1 MRPARFLL
9 LFLFPLQH
17 NKDQTTMT
25 SAANLS
31 TDSRPP
37 STEAA
42 SARAPLDARK
52 NEEPKPGFF
61 KRFGLIFAF
70 IALALICLAPEQ
82 QGLTVAGQRMIGIMV
97 FAVIT
102 WSSTAVS
109 FPVSGGLIMA
119 LIAVLIG
126 LSPKPDGTGIIGT
139 TAGMKTALTGFS
151 SPAFCLVGAALFLAV
166 AMMRTGLDKRIALL
180 TLSKIG
186 ATPNRVVIGIILCG
200 FILSFFVP
208 STTARVACLVPI
220 VIGMIR
226 AFGLQIKSAF
236 GAMLMITVAQVDSVW
251 NVGIKTAAAQN
262 MVAVNFIRDITGQE
276 ISWLDWFIA
285 AAPFAALMSVVLY
298 FVVTKLLGGS
308 VEPFQGGEAAVR
320 KQLADLGPMSPNEWK
335 LTIISLILLFL
346 WVTEK
351 KLHPFDTTTTTVC
364 AIAFLMLPRVG
375 VMDWKGTVDRIN
387 WGTVLV
393 FGVGISLGSA
403 LLSTKAAQWLANCI
417 VTGFSLA
424 DASTFAVIAIMAAFL
439 IIVHLGFASAAGL
452 ASAIIPIIIAVLGE
466 LQDPNVNILGMTMIL
481 QYVISFGFILP
492 VNAPQNMIAYSTGA
506 FDVKTFAFTGI
517 ILTAAAYL
525 LVLLL
530 TATYWSWL
538 GLV

>member
-1 MRPARFLL
+1 MSADLTAHAAPTSPPANAA
-9 LFLFPLQH
+9 PAPAAE
-17 NKDQTTMT
+17 TT
-25 SAANLS
+25 
-31 TDSRPP
+31 PQ
-37 STEAA
+37 
-42 SARAPLDARK
+42 
-52 NEEPKPGFF
+52 PGFF
-61 KRFGLIFAF
+61 KRYGLVFAF
-70 IALALICLAPEQ
+70 LALALICLAPEQ
-82 QGLTVAGQRMIGIMV
+82 QGLTTAGQRMIGIMV

-102 WSSTAVS
+102 WSTTAVS
-109 FPVSGGLIMA
+109 FPVSAGLIMA
-119 LIAVLIG
+119 LIAVLVG
-126 LSPKPDGTGIIGT
+126 LSPKVDGSGIIGT

-151 SPAFCLVGAALFLAV
+151 SPAFCLVGAALFLAS
-166 AMMRTGLDKRIALL
+166 AMMRTGLDKRIALF

-226 AFGLQIKSAF
+226 AFGLQIRSTF
-236 GAMLMITVAQVDSVW
+236 GALLMITVAQVDSVW
-251 NVGIKTAAAQN
+251 NVGIKTAAVQN

-285 AAPFAALMSVVLY
+285 AAPFAAMMSVILY
-298 FVVTKLLGGS
+298 FVVTRLLGRR
-308 VEPFQGGEAAVR
+308 VEPFKGGEAAVR
-320 KQLADLGPMSPNEWK
+320 RQLAALGPMTANEWK
-335 LTIISLILLFL
+335 LTAVSLVLLFL

-375 VMDWKGTVDRIN
+375 VMDWKSTVNTIN

-417 VTGFSLA
+417 VHGFGLA
-424 DASTFAVIAIMAAFL
+424 GSTPLVVVAVMAAFL

-466 LQDPNVNILGMTMIL
+466 LSDPNVNILGMTMIL

-517 ILTAAAYL
+517 VLTFAGYAL
-525 LVLLL
+525 ILLL
-530 TATYWSWL
+530 TSTYWHWL
-538 GLV
+538 GLA

>member
-17 NKDQTTMT
+17 NKDQITMT

-236 GAMLMITVAQVDSVW
+236 GAMLD
-251 NVGIKTAAAQN
+251 
-262 MVAVNFIRDITGQE
+262 
-276 ISWLDWFIA
+276 
-285 AAPFAALMSVVLY
+285 
-298 FVVTKLLGGS
+298 
-308 VEPFQGGEAAVR
+308 R
-320 KQLADLGPMSPNEWK
+320 KS
-335 LTIISLILLFL
+335 
-346 WVTEK
+346 
-351 KLHPFDTTTTTVC
+351 
-364 AIAFLMLPRVG
+364 
-375 VMDWKGTVDRIN
+375 
-387 WGTVLV
+387 
-393 FGVGISLGSA
+393 
-403 LLSTKAAQWLANCI
+403 I
-417 VTGFSLA
+417 V
-424 DASTFAVIAIMAAFL
+424 
-439 IIVHLGFASAAGL
+439 
-452 ASAIIPIIIAVLGE
+452 
-466 LQDPNVNILGMTMIL
+466 
-481 QYVISFGFILP
+481 
-492 VNAPQNMIAYSTGA
+492 
-506 FDVKTFAFTGI
+506 
-517 ILTAAAYL
+517 
-525 LVLLL
+525 
-530 TATYWSWL
+530 
-538 GLV
+538 